1 MTDFVPEFFPVEA
14 DYQAFVEDASTDS
27 DYDMEAVPVSG
38 NVLFTPEIKA
48 GDVVAATSA
57 SPRPIGFVPAT
68 ISAVIHEG
76 RLKLRSADDSG
87 ASGGP
92 GFVPVKLLCDS
103 PGLGL
108 SAPLQYKV
116 TFSNI
121 TFASGRR
128 GSITGFNFVA
138 PSSGDVTI
146 NLISVGRVPSQ
157 SGVGIVRLAPTGVRV
172 DGEDIVFT
180 AGGVDIDDP
189 IPASIF
195 VGASGASGASGGTG
209 GPGATGS
216 TGPVGATGPT
226 GSTGASG
233 VPGGVTSLN
242 GSTGAITGVMT
253 VTGAQT
259 PQNKTF
265 TDPSNTW
272 PAFIKRSID
281 TVTAPRVLGAS
292 GAVDCV
298 TLVDMRGDIAVLRL
312 DGASGS
318 TTITDSSPVASNWTA
333 VGNTQISTAQ
343 SKWGGSSIYF
353 DGTGDYIA
361 PSANHNQ
368 FSFGT
373 GDFTIE
379 FWARPTG
386 ALNVA
391 RGWVSWH
398 AEGVNAPQYLS
409 IESKADGNIAVYTN
423 NYKITGT
430 VPLTTNT
437 WYHIALCRSGGN
449 TRLFV
454 DGVQA
459 GSTLTADTQSYVC
472 PGAGR
477 PRFGASG
484 YYENAAGN
492 NFIGFMDDIR
502 ITKGYGRYAANFTPP
517 TGPVGDEITEPAATA
532 VGTVA
537 LLHGNGASGSVVMTD
552 SGCLLSNWAVTGDTK
567 ISTAQS
573 KYGGSSIYLDGV
585 GDRLTATADASHFG
599 WGAGDFTIELWAR
612 LSSVTGAI
620 VLFDGRPASTNGA
633 YSTIHHDG
641 CLQYMVSSTN
651 RIVGPTLS
659 VDTWYHI
666 AVCRS
671 GTSTK
676 LFVDGTQVGSTWT
689 DTTTYVASQPRV
701 GASSYGGGAVTGH
714 LQDIRLSRI
723 ARYTSGFT
731 PPAALLPDVP
741 VLRLPGASGHTIQHT
756 IKTVGLLTSLLA
768 PPTGQVIDGASGP
781 VSIAADVT
789 KKYIPD
795 PAGTGWRSI

>member
-1 MTDFVPEFFPVEA
+1 MTDPAYAFAIGDYVPIVA
-14 DYQAFVEDASTDS
+14 DPASDS
-27 DYDMEAVPVSG
+27 DAKPQQGSISATVT
-38 NVLFTPEIKA
+38 LTPILQS
-48 GDVVAATSA
+48 GDVILATGA
-57 SPRPIGFVPAT
+57 SPRPKGFIPVP
-68 ISAVIHEG
+68 IVG
-76 RLKLRSADDSG
+76 RIDTDGIVKLRVDPDEGSTHG
-87 ASGGP
+87 YP
-92 GFVPVKLLCDS
+92 YQPIMILCDT
-103 PGLGL
+103 
-108 SAPLQYKV
+108 PLLELDGPLFYRV
-116 TFSNI
+116 TFSNVI
-121 TFASGRR
+121 FGGKPGKINS
-128 GSITGFNFVA
+128 FEFQA
-138 PSSGDVTI
+138 PTVDGAVV
-146 NLISVGRVPSQ
+146 NLITVGRVPGQ
-157 SGVGIVRLAPTGVRV
+157 PAPGITRGP
-172 DGEDIVFT
+172 
-180 AGGVDIDDP
+180 
-189 IPASIF
+189 
-195 VGASGASGASGGTG
+195 VGASGASGASG
-209 GPGATGS
+209 A

-226 GSTGASG
+226 GATGASG

-333 VGNTQISTAQ
+333 VGNAAISTAQ

-353 DGTGDYIA
+353 DGTGDYIT
-361 PSANHNQ
+361 PSANNLQ

-373 GDFTIE
+373 GHDFTIE

-386 ALNVA
+386 ALTVV
-391 RGWVSWH
+391 RDWISWN

-409 IESKADGNIAVYTN
+409 IVSKADGNIAVYTN

-477 PRFGASG
+477 PRFGAGG

-517 TGPVGDEITEPAATA
+517 TGPVADEITEPAATA

-552 SGCLLSNWAVTGDTK
+552 SGCLLSNWTANGNAQ
-567 ISTAQS
+567 ISTDQS
-573 KYGGSSIYLDGV
+573 RFGGSSIYFNGAFGSYLAS
-585 GDRLTATADASHFG
+585 TAPSANFTFGTSDFCIEAFVRPTASA
-599 WGAGDFTIELWAR
+599 AAVKYLVDFR
-612 LSSVTGAI
+612 V
-620 VLFDGRPASTNGA
+620 TNGA
-633 YSTIHHDG
+633 YP
-641 CLQYMVSSTN
+641 CLLLDSSNVLLYNVNSAT
-651 RIVGPTLS
+651 RITGTTLS
-659 VDTWYHI
+659 DDTWYHI
-666 AVCRS
+666 AVTRS

-676 LFVDGTQVGSTWT
+676 LWVDGIQRGSTYT
-689 DTTTYVASQPRV
+689 DSTDYLNPSPQPYVGQSFKGWVEELRIKK
-701 GASSYGGGAVTGH
+701 GAAV
-714 LQDIRLSRI
+714 
-723 ARYTSGFT
+723 YTSGFT
-731 PPAALLPDVP
+731 PPTNPHPDAP
-741 VLRLPGASGHTIQHT
+741 ALRLPDASGHTIQHT
-756 IKTVGLLTSLLA
+756 LKNVAVPAFLLA
-768 PPTGQVIDGASGP
+768 PPTGQTIDGATGV
-781 VSIAADVT
+781 VSIPADTT
-789 KKYIPD
+789 KRYVPD

>member
-1 MTDFVPEFFPVEA
+1 MKV
-14 DYQAFVEDASTDS
+14 
-27 DYDMEAVPVSG
+27 VSLPQTQG
-38 NVLFTPEIKA
+38 KIL
-48 GDVVAATSA
+48 AA
-57 SPRPIGFVPAT
+57 
-68 ISAVIHEG
+68 
-76 RLKLRSADDSG
+76 
-87 ASGGP
+87 P
-92 GFVPVKLLCDS
+92 GHP
-103 PGLGL
+103 
-108 SAPLQYKV
+108 
-116 TFSNI
+116 
-121 TFASGRR
+121 
-128 GSITGFNFVA
+128 
-138 PSSGDVTI
+138 
-146 NLISVGRVPSQ
+146 
-157 SGVGIVRLAPTGVRV
+157 
-172 DGEDIVFT
+172 
-180 AGGVDIDDP
+180 
-189 IPASIF
+189 
-195 VGASGASGASGGTG
+195 GASGASGASGAAGATG
-209 GPGATGS
+209 ATGPIGATGATGS

-226 GSTGASG
+226 GATGPVGATGATGPVGATGPTGATGASG

-333 VGNTQISTAQ
+333 VGNAAISTAQ

-353 DGTGDYIA
+353 DGTGDYIT
-361 PSANHNQ
+361 PSANNLQ

-373 GDFTIE
+373 GHDFTIE

-386 ALNVA
+386 ALTVA
-391 RGWVSWH
+391 RDWISWH

-409 IESKADGNIAVYTN
+409 IGNKADGNIAVYTN
-423 NYKITGT
+423 NYRITGST
-430 VPLTTNT
+430 PLTTNT

-477 PRFGASG
+477 PRFGAGG

-492 NFIGFMDDIR
+492 NFVGFMDDIR

-517 TGPVGDEITEPAATA
+517 AAPVADEITEPAATA

-537 LLHGNGASGSVVMTD
+537 LLHCDGASGATAIVD
-552 SGCLLSNWAVTGDTK
+552 SGVLLSNWSRNGSAVVV
-567 ISTAQS
+567 STAQS
-573 KYGGSSIYLDGV
+573 KYGGSSIY
-585 GDRLTATADASHFG
+585 
-599 WGAGDFTIELWAR
+599 
-612 LSSVTGAI
+612 
-620 VLFDGRPASTNGA
+620 FDGAFSSYLYPTAAGANFTFGTSDFCIEAWVRPTASAAVTKYLIDFRVANGA
-633 YSTIHHDG
+633 YPSLSLNASNVLLYTAN
-641 CLQYMVSSTN
+641 SST
-651 RIVGPTLS
+651 RITGPTLS
-659 VDTWYHI
+659 DDTWYHI
-666 AVCRS
+666 ALSRS

-676 LFVDGTQVGSTWT
+676 LWVDGAQVGSTYT
-689 DTTTYVASQPRV
+689 DSTDYLNPAPYPYIGQVFK
-701 GASSYGGGAVTGH
+701 GWMD
-714 LQDIRLSRI
+714 DIRI
-723 ARYTSGFT
+723 TKGAARYTSGFT
-731 PPAALLPDVP
+731 PPAALPDAP
-741 VLRLPGASGHTIQHT
+741 VFRLPGASGHTVQHT
-756 IKTVGLLTSLLA
+756 IVNDGADTVLIVPT
-768 PPTGQVIDGASGP
+768 TGQTIDGATGA
-781 VSIAADVT
+781 VQIATDVV
-789 KKYIPD
+789 KRYIPD